1 MPINHLRHNLSE
13 TFRRHI
19 ILAKIQ
25 LIIKSVFHYVGQ
37 PLKTKLDRAPPFAF
51 LLPVHPAFPARLVW
65 NPDELMDFAL
75 NHGRLQWLKTA

>member
-1 MPINHLRHNLSE
+1 MPIIYLGKIFSE
-13 TFRRHI
+13 IFMPLN

-25 LIIKSVFHYVGQ
+25 LIIKSVFHHVGH

-65 NPDELMDFAL
+65 NPDELMDFA
-75 NHGRLQWLKTA
+75 